1 MKQKNT
7 DLTQG
12 SIGWKLLLFALPLL
26 GSSLIQQLYNTV
38 DLMFVGNLLG
48 KGASAA
54 VGTCGWPI
62 NCLVGF
68 FTGMGVGVGVL
79 VSQACGA
86 KDSKKV
92 KQIIH
97 TTMGL
102 VLAGSVI
109 LMVIGM
115 TLAPVILRKMNTPE
129 DILELAVTYA
139 RIYFLSMFSI
149 LGYNFSSGILRA
161 LGNSRSPMIYQLLGG
176 IANVF
181 GNALFIYVL
190 DLGVAGAALATF
202 CSQTVAAALTIR
214 HLCRLPEE
222 YRLNLRRITLRM
234 DVLKRI
240 FTVGVPMGVQTTLVS
255 VSLLLLQSQINTMGV
270 TSMAA
275 YTAYSKMESFV
286 YFPMWAVGQ
295 ATTTFVGQNLGS
307 GQIQRAEKGTKTAL
321 LLGIGITVVITL
333 TLTAFSQTALHLFSN
348 EADVIELGSRI
359 IVRLFPL
366 YFIYVFVEVLSGAIR
381 GAGKAAPVMMIIL
394 VNMFAV
400 RLVFLYIAMMLFD
413 TVYEVA
419 LIFPATW
426 ITTALSVGIY
436 YLTGRWKQG
445 WCERKTVTAE

>member
-1 MKQKNT
+1 MKQKNS

-86 KDSKKV
+86 KDSQKV

-240 FTVGVPMGVQTTLVS
+240 FTVGVPMGV
-255 VSLLLLQSQINTMGV
+255 
-270 TSMAA
+270 
-275 YTAYSKMESFV
+275 
-286 YFPMWAVGQ
+286 
-295 ATTTFVGQNLGS
+295 
-307 GQIQRAEKGTKTAL
+307 
-321 LLGIGITVVITL
+321 
-333 TLTAFSQTALHLFSN
+333 
-348 EADVIELGSRI
+348 
-359 IVRLFPL
+359 
-366 YFIYVFVEVLSGAIR
+366 
-381 GAGKAAPVMMIIL
+381 
-394 VNMFAV
+394 
-400 RLVFLYIAMMLFD
+400 
-413 TVYEVA
+413 
-419 LIFPATW
+419 
-426 ITTALSVGIY
+426 
-436 YLTGRWKQG
+436 
-445 WCERKTVTAE
+445 

>member
-1 MKQKNT
+1 
-7 DLTQG
+7 
-12 SIGWKLLLFALPLL
+12 
-26 GSSLIQQLYNTV
+26 
-38 DLMFVGNLLG
+38 
-48 KGASAA
+48 
-54 VGTCGWPI
+54 
-62 NCLVGF
+62 
-68 FTGMGVGVGVL
+68 
-79 VSQACGA
+79 
-86 KDSKKV
+86 
-92 KQIIH
+92 
-97 TTMGL
+97 
-102 VLAGSVI
+102 
-109 LMVIGM
+109 
-115 TLAPVILRKMNTPE
+115 
-129 DILELAVTYA
+129 
-139 RIYFLSMFSI
+139 
-149 LGYNFSSGILRA
+149 
-161 LGNSRSPMIYQLLGG
+161 
-176 IANVF
+176 
-181 GNALFIYVL
+181 
-190 DLGVAGAALATF
+190 
-202 CSQTVAAALTIR
+202 
-214 HLCRLPEE
+214 
-222 YRLNLRRITLRM
+222 
-234 DVLKRI
+234 
-240 FTVGVPMGVQTTLVS
+240 
-255 VSLLLLQSQINTMGV
+255 MGV

-307 GQIQRAEKGTKTAL
+307 GQIQRAEKGTRTAL

-333 TLTAFSQTALHLFSN
+333 TLTAFSQTTLHLFSN
-348 EADVIELGSRI
+348 EADVIELGSKI